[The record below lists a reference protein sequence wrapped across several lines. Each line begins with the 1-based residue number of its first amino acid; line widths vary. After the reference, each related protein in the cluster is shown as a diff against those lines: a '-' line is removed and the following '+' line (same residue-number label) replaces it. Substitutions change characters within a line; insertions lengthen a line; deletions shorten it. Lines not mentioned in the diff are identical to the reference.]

1 MVKVFSYPGPVNYP
15 VKSFDFSGGEVQ
27 VRVEPIPEDVREVTI
42 ESDIRSPRDL
52 IETAL
57 TLNAVGNSFCPDYKI
72 RLIVRY
78 LPYSRQDRACAKGE
92 AFSLGVILPF
102 LTANLVAGDT
112 LVTWDVHSG
121 VAQDIFRDRKIPANF
136 CNVTAADL
144 LESLINDNGIFM
156 DPDTIVISPD
166 KGAVDRATEVK
177 KKLGLSSVVYA
188 SKVRDPGTGEI
199 LRTEIPDYISYEGKP
214 LLIVDDICDGGRTFI
229 ELAKV
234 LREKKPS
241 RIDLYVTHG
250 IFSKGFEVFDDLIDF
265 FYVANLFPNQA
276 PENLLALNEQ

>member
-1 MVKVFSYPGPVNYP
+1 MVKVLSYPGPVNYP

-27 VRVEPIPEDVREVTI
+27 VRLESIPGDVREVSI
-42 ESDIRSPRDL
+42 QSDIRTPRDL

-57 TLNAVGNSFCPDYKI
+57 TVNAVSNISGSDYKI
-72 RLIVRY
+72 RLLLRY
-78 LPYSRQDRACAKGE
+78 LPYSRQDRACSTGE
-92 AFSLGVILPF
+92 AFSLDVILPL
-102 LTANLVAGDT
+102 LTQNLGTGDT
-112 LVTWDVHSG
+112 LVTWDVHSE
-121 VAQDIFRDRKIPANF
+121 VAQKILLDRDIPVNF
-136 CNVTAADL
+136 CNVSAADL
-144 LESLINDNGIFM
+144 LEDLLNYNGIFI
-156 DPDTIVISPD
+156 DPDTVVISPD
-166 KGAVDRATEVK
+166 KGAVERATKVK
-177 KKLGLSSVVYA
+177 DKLGLSSVVYA
-188 SKVRDPGTGEI
+188 SKVRDSGTGEI

-265 FYVANLFPNQA
+265 FYVANLSPTQK
-276 PENLLALNEQ
+276 PENLLAINEQ